1 MTKYYQSTNPDT
13 KTCIKN
19 NTPTKRSIKNNDV
32 VRLVENSG
40 SDQRPNPEG
49 KLLVHTPSNEV
60 TTSYEILETKLL
72 SLGWERY
79 YGSDPDLFQ
88 FHKRSSIHLI
98 SLPKEFTKFK
108 SVYMYDI
115 VVKNPNM
122 FMVMDK

>member
-1 MTKYYQSTNPDT
+1 MSGVWSFNY
-13 KTCIKN
+13 KN
-19 NTPTKRSIKNNDV
+19 GA

-40 SDQRPNPEG
+40 SDQRPKPEG
-49 KLLVHTPSNEV
+49 KVLVHIPSNEV
-60 TTSYEILETKLL
+60 ITSYEILEAKLL

-79 YGSDPDLFQ
+79 NDGGPDLFQ
-88 FHKRSSIHLI
+88 FHKRSSIDLI
-98 SLPKEFTKFK
+98 SLPKDFTKFK

>member
-1 MTKYYQSTNPDT
+1 MSGTWCFNHK
-13 KTCIKN
+13 
-19 NTPTKRSIKNNDV
+19 NDV

-40 SDQRPNPEG
+40 SEQRPNPEG
-49 KLLVHTPSNEV
+49 KLLVHIPSNEV

-98 SLPKEFTKFK
+98 SLPKDFTKFK